1 LSDGIIFYEWLLLM
15 PSKGIT
21 LPVNSVI
28 IIALAIFV
36 LLMLAAFFGKSSNE
50 LTTTQVTNAFNQG
63 CSQLSSSYNCDYE
76 KLPEIKTSLISNGEA
91 KSLLDVCRMSFNNPS
106 MSAFKCKKACQ
117 VCPNKVYRASHCETE
132 GSSNKDEDCISPL
145 TPNWQCRSTNGVLGC
160 YSPLGD
166 ASINEVTSE
175 GLPSN

>member
-1 LSDGIIFYEWLLLM
+1 ML
-15 PSKGIT
+15 SKGIE

-76 KLPEIKTSLISNGEA
+76 KLPEIKTSLIINNEA

-106 MSAFKCKKACQ
+106 MSAFKCKKACRT
-117 VCPNKVYRASHCETE
+117 CPKKVYQNSPCETT
-132 GSSNKDEDCISPL
+132 GSDPNEDCKSPL
-145 TPNWQCRSTNGVLGC
+145 TPNWNCDPNNGCQPVDAGSTTAKV
-160 YSPLGD
+160 
-166 ASINEVTSE
+166 I
-175 GLPSN
+175 